1 MLTSANTGPDIDRCG
16 FTSAA
21 DVDPPLKGMGAVA
34 LVIAGCVWQVQVQ
47 KAVMEVDVFDE
58 PVAR

>member
-1 MLTSANTGPDIDRCG
+1 
-16 FTSAA
+16 
-21 DVDPPLKGMGAVA
+21 MGSGGHRSFRERGCAI
-34 LVIAGCVWQVQVQ
+34 LLAGCVWDQVQVQ